1 MKRILSLLTL
11 FIIVTSCQQDDTE
24 KIIENDFPKNEILK
38 ITEASFFNFNEGK
51 KMNLTLGDI
60 KLNWEKQ
67 ILEENDLKV
76 DLNKFELIKTYD
88 PDTKEHFYFLKAED
102 EGGLISTGSFLIKN
116 SNLSNFEIKGKTCEC
131 EGCPNGCSLTVFGDT
146 CRCSPCNPT
155 SSKCTKKESQVIEIM

>member
-11 FIIVTSCQQDDTE
+11 LIIVTSCQQDDT
-24 KIIENDFPKNEILK
+24 KNILENDTPKNEILK

-67 ILEENDLKV
+67 ILEEDKLKV
-76 DLNKFELIKTYD
+76 DLSKFELIKTYD
-88 PDTKEHFYFLKAED
+88 ADTNKHLYFLKAED
-102 EGGLISTGSFLIKN
+102 EGGQISTGSFLIKDLN
-116 SNLSNFEIKGKTCEC
+116 SFNFEVKGKTCTC
-131 EGCPNGCSLTVFGDT
+131 EGCPNGCSLTVFGTT
-146 CRCSPCNPT
+146 CRCSPCNPR